1 MLSLS
6 LSIDDYIITSFVA
19 GQVSTFPREI
29 WDSYIREVVPQ
40 VQVIT
45 TMIMVVVI
53 TILVVTTLAGRRK
66 LRQS

>member
-1 MLSLS
+1 MS

-40 VQVIT
+40 VQVFT
-45 TMIMVVVI
+45 TMIMIVVI
-53 TILVVTTLAGRRK
+53 GILLISTWWGRR
-66 LRQS
+66 RDAAAR